1 MSYRNRVWPDGRIV
15 AEAARGTMM
24 GNRGGRIHDVET
36 KEIIRPQASRRWI
49 CCVLS
54 FKGRQRQVMGQGYT
68 ELFFLDEV
76 TALAAG
82 HRPCFECR
90 REAARSYA
98 GAIAEALDFKC
109 SPGADEMD
117 RRLAP
122 ERGRGWS
129 GAPMTDLSA
138 CPDGTVFR
146 QDGELFALYNK
157 GLLRWAPTGYVA
169 GGVMLA
175 GGPFHVLTPSLSRA
189 ALRAGYRPIWH
200 PSARDASA
208 L

>member
-1 MSYRNRVWPDGRIV
+1 MPLRNRVWPDGRIV
-15 AEAARGTMM
+15 AEAARGTVM

-36 KEIIRPQASRRWI
+36 KEIIREQASRRWI

-54 FKGRQRQVMGQGYT
+54 FKGRRRQVMGQGYT
-68 ELFFLDEV
+68 ELFFVDEV

-90 REAARSYA
+90 RDAARAYA

-129 GAPMTDLSA
+129 GERMTDLSG
-138 CPDGTVFR
+138 CPDGTVFS
-146 QDGELFALYNK
+146 QDGEFFALYNK
-157 GLLRWAPTGYVA
+157 GLLRWTPAGYVA
-169 GGVMLA
+169 AGIMPA

-189 ALRAGYRPIWH
+189 ALGAGYQPIWH